1 MPKPKPKAR
10 KKNIKTPFGILDRKV
25 LEDLRGSYD
34 TWALLAA
41 VDAVDQVRYRDDEI
55 REGIQAL
62 HGMAMY
68 VINDNF
74 SAGTPQEETIDELAD
89 RLTGDILEA
98 IKHLEKAYAAVQP
111 LQFLTGNPDEEYAE
125 WNEWAEEEA
134 A

>member
-1 MPKPKPKAR
+1 MSKPKPKAR

-74 SAGTPQEETIDELAD
+74 SAGTPGEETIDELAD
-89 RLTGDILEA
+89 RLAGDILDA
-98 IKHLEKAYAAVQP
+98 IKHLEKAYAVVQP
-111 LQFLTGNPDEEYAE
+111 LQFLTGDPDEEYAE